1 MTEERE
7 MHDAG
12 ASPELQQQPL
22 VQENIASLMRRRRE
36 EERTRSFTVKLADAI
51 TALIGTMMF
60 LYVHVLVV
68 GAWIGVNKTRIAATW
83 VWDPSLVMLATVAS
97 VEAIFLSTF
106 ILISQNKMQ
115 ERSEKRAELSL
126 QISLLA
132 EQEATR
138 LLEIMLTIA
147 TKLGISYPDEE
158 KASELARSTDVASIL
173 DEIDRQKSD

>member
-1 MTEERE
+1 MAQGRE
-7 MHDAG
+7 IQDA
-12 ASPELQQQPL
+12 AMSPEQRHQPL
-22 VQENIASLMRRRRE
+22 VQENIASLMQRRRE
-36 EERTRSFTVKLADAI
+36 EERTRPFTVRVADAI
-51 TALIGTMMF
+51 TALIGTMAF

-68 GAWIGVNKTRIAATW
+68 GLWIGLNKTWIAAGW
-83 VWDPSLVMLATVAS
+83 AWDPSLVMLATAAS

-138 LLEIMLTIA
+138 LLEIMLAIA
-147 TKLGISYPDEE
+147 TKLGVSYQDEGR
-158 KASELARSTDVASIL
+158 ASELARSTDVASIL
-173 DEIDRQKSD
+173 DEIDRQESD